1 MAGIAKGEASARAAQ
16 QDFSGHAVALVTD
29 ATPHQICLTEL
40 TQSLLAVCCAEP
52 ALASSV
58 IDETRPSA
66 AGWAKQGVDFSNA
79 GVSDHGL
86 EKVRPLPKTSC
97 KMNPSNQIACPASR
111 SSQVL
116 KSTTRG
122 ISISPRIRRKAFLLD
137 H

>member
-29 ATPHQICLTEL
+29 ATPHQIRLTEL
-40 TQSLLAVCCAEP
+40 AQSILAVCRAEP
-52 ALASSV
+52 ALSGSI
-58 IDETRPSA
+58 IDKARASA
-66 AGWAKQGVDFSNA
+66 AGRAKQGLDFSNA
-79 GVSDHGL
+79 GVSGHGF

-97 KMNPSNQIACPASR
+97 RMNPSNQMACPASR